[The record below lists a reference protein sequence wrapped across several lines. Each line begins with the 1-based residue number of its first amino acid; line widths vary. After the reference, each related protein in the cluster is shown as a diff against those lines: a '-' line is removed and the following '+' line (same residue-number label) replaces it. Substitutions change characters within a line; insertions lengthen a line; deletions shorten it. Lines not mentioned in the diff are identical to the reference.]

1 MAEECVLIVD
11 DDPMVRK
18 VLAKVVVSSGFVP
31 ATAASGEEA
40 LTILQRQH
48 VDLIILDIMMGGMDG
63 FEVVQEIRRRRN
75 ETPIIILS
83 ARTEDYNTLYGLDIG
98 ADDYITKPFNPVL
111 MGAKVKALIRRN
123 KTAQSGG
130 QSLQTVGPFLYHND
144 TMRLEKD
151 GVEIPLSS
159 RENIMMKLFLDH
171 VGQVFTK
178 EQLYQHVWG
187 DVLVDANAVMVYI
200 SHLRNKLEKDPKN
213 PEYLKTVWGLGYKF
227 VVDNTHGS

>member
-1 MAEECVLIVD
+1 MADENVLIVD

-18 VLAKVVVSSGFVP
+18 VLTKVVVSNGFS
-31 ATAASGEEA
+31 ASSAASGEEA
-40 LTILQRQH
+40 LSILQRQH
-48 VDLIILDIMMGGMDG
+48 VDLIILDVMMGGMDG
-63 FEVVQEIRRRRN
+63 FEVVQEIRRRKN

-111 MGAKVKALIRRN
+111 IGAKVKALIRRN

-130 QSLQTVGPFLYHND
+130 QNLQTAGPFVYHND
-144 TMRLEKD
+144 TMRLMKD

-159 RENIMMKLFLDH
+159 KENIMMKLFLDH

-227 VVDNTHGS
+227 VVEDDRNY